1 MLKST
6 IPKTYFPILISISN
20 RPCLIIG
27 GGPIARHKVESLL
40 KFSPDI
46 TIIAP
51 DVDEKLAE
59 IAGENN
65 YKILKKQYQ
74 ASDLNG
80 FELVIAATGKKDLSK
95 QIWQDCK
102 ERKIKINTFDDHQY
116 CDFILPATVKRG
128 ALTVSVGTQG
138 KSPFLTKEIRRWMNR
153 MFPPEWGE
161 VVEIAA
167 DFRKQVL
174 TRYSLKEKEK
184 RAACFARFLEID
196 WAAQLKEKKPE
207 ELKHLISS
215 VLEGKNLSSGE

>member
-1 MLKST
+1 MSEST

-27 GGPIARHKVESLL
+27 GGPIARHKVVSLL
-40 KFSPDI
+40 KFSADI

-51 DVDEKLAE
+51 DIDEKLAE

-74 ASDLNG
+74 SSDLDG
-80 FELVIAATGKKDLSK
+80 FEMVIAATGKKDLSK

-102 ERKIKINTFDDHQY
+102 ERKILINTVDDPQY

-128 ALTVSVGTQG
+128 ALTVSIGTQG
-138 KSPFLTKEIRRWMNR
+138 KSPFLTKEIRGWMNR
-153 MFPPEWGE
+153 MFPPEWAE

-167 DFRKQVL
+167 DYRKQVL
-174 TRYSLKEKEK
+174 TRYPPMEKEK
-184 RAACFARFLEID
+184 RDVCFARFLEID
-196 WAAQLKEKKPE
+196 WAAQLKEKKPD
-207 ELKHLISS
+207 ELR
-215 VLEGKNLSSGE
+215 NLLQSLFDDKKSR